1 MTLMLSRLTELLW
14 NFAPNTS
21 DIMNIYEVTVYTGH
35 IKERIE
41 IKALNTAHL
50 KKRVAGLGYD
60 RYGSIHKVTPE

>member
-1 MTLMLSRLTELLW
+1 
-14 NFAPNTS
+14 
-21 DIMNIYEVTVYTGH
+21 MNIYDITVYTGH

-60 RYGSIHKVTPE
+60 RYGSIHKVRPE

>member
-1 MTLMLSRLTELLW
+1 MSSRLTEQLW

-21 DIMNIYEVTVYTGH
+21 NPMNIYEVTVYTGH

-41 IKALNTAHL
+41 VEAVNTAHL